1 MLKNPQFFRNNI
13 KKIRYLLSKL
23 FPDRWDTLYI
33 IQVSP
38 PLTRFSNNM
47 VFSIARFVLV
57 LSFVHSVLNQSSAY
71 MVFCLHGCFSKV
83 SKNSVSRGTPV
94 IVLVGMTAKYQPLW
108 IYIKD
113 MYVTQEKKL
122 CYTIQSRR
130 KVQKSGRGN

>member
-23 FPDRWDTLYI
+23 FPDQWDTLYI

-57 LSFVHSVLNQSSAY
+57 LSFVHSLLSHSSTY
-71 MVFCLHGCFSKV
+71 TVFCFHSCFSNI
-83 SKNSVSRGTPV
+83 SKSSVSRGSPV
-94 IVLVGMTAKYQPLW
+94 IHNRSHGIAHVTFVLLSVWPNT
-108 IYIKD
+108 D
-113 MYVTQEKKL
+113 
-122 CYTIQSRR
+122 
-130 KVQKSGRGN
+130 RGNTFSAVMSVTYARPN